1 MKFDKM
7 ADVGRETKVM
17 GKAFLRAFGELINIY
32 FSLWLFE
39 KWNDIFIINTNG
51 YWLST
56 YYVLKIAFAS
66 LQLL

>member
-39 KWNDIFIINTNG
+39 K
-51 YWLST
+51 
-56 YYVLKIAFAS
+56 
-66 LQLL
+66 